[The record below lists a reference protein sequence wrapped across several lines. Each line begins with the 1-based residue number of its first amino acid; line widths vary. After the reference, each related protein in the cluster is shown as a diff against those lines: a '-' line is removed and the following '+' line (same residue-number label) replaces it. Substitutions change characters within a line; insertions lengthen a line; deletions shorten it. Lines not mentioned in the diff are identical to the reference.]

1 MNKIFISQFG
11 TEYEVA
17 ESYQGKYLRLLIGR
31 EYPGDIEN
39 IYCDKYNEIMEK
51 HKDKVYFKGELV
63 FDKKTLKTMDSTGIY
78 MIIEAKDWK
87 EYETIKE
94 YNPDRTMNIEYKMKL
109 EVVLMDEDYSRRL
122 FFDYSGEGRY
132 KNSLTDILENT
143 EDLFN
148 DLKENKE
155 KYYVKD
161 GESEDYISLEFYS
174 DNGEYVY
181 INMNESEFKSKIVS
195 VRIVEFK
202 ESIVC

>member
-1 MNKIFISQFG
+1 
-11 TEYEVA
+11 
-17 ESYQGKYLRLLIGR
+17 
-31 EYPGDIEN
+31 
-39 IYCDKYNEIMEK
+39 MEK